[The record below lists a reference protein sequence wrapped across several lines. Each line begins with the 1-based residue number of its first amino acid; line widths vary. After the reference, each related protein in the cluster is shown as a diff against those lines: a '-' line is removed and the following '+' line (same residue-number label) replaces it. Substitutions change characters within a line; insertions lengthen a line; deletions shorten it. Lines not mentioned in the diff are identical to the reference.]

1 MSTNKSLFQ
10 EAIADA
16 KAVREAALANAKAA
30 LEEVITPRL
39 QSMIDAKLNEEY
51 YDENMEEDFV
61 DEDINFDDLDSDME
75 DELNLEAIL
84 AELEGDE
91 TLEEAKDKDK
101 DKEGKKEKKEKKDDM
116 DDDDDELDLKDPKSL
131 RDFIVDTIKDV
142 LASGE
147 VESDNM
153 PTDDEMPEMPMD
165 GKMSMDDEE
174 EIDINELLA
183 ELESLDE
190 EDDDYGYSNPL
201 DEAKKRMAK
210 KRKEE
215 EEKKEKE
222 KDLKEAIST
231 IKFLRSELNEVNLLN
246 AKLLFVNKIFKA
258 KNLSESQK
266 LNVIAAFDKA
276 TNVKEAKL
284 VFESLNRSISAAPA
298 KRNQIKE
305 SIGFASKAAGVA
317 HKQQI
322 IESNDVISRMQRLAN
337 IK

>member
-1 MSTNKSLFQ
+1 
-10 EAIADA
+10 
-16 KAVREAALANAKAA
+16 
-30 LEEVITPRL
+30 
-39 QSMIDAKLNEEY
+39 MIDAKLNEEY
-51 YDENMEEDFV
+51 YDENMEEDF
-61 DEDINFDDLDSDME
+61 DIDGEDGDINFDNMDTYDSMNME
-75 DELNLEAIL
+75 EELNLEAIL
-84 AELEGDE
+84 AELEGDD
-91 TLEEAKDKDK
+91 TPLEEAKDKDK

-116 DDDDDELDLKDPKSL
+116 DDDDDELDLKDPESL

-147 VESDNM
+147 VESDKM
-153 PTDDEMPEMPMD
+153 SMDMEVPIDDEMPEMPMD

-215 EEKKEKE
+215 EEKKEQEKG

-284 VFESLNRSISAAPA
+284 VFESLNRSITAAPA
-298 KRNQIKE
+298 KKTQIKE
-305 SIGFASKAAGVA
+305 SIGFASKAMGVA
-317 HKQQI
+317 RKQQI